1 MSYVSLPKD
10 TKVHKD
16 WIYAVSCQVDN
27 LPSKIFICL
36 DHFEEKCFNPTW
48 KLQNE
53 LHCKDRQIS
62 RRLLPG
68 SISTFLLGKST
79 KMFEQLFQGTNKT
92 CLLPFFWVSSQL
104 TLANFIHSELPN
116 LIQAEAYS
124 ESYQICKTQVF
135 GKNSQLLST

>member
-16 WIYAVSCQVDN
+16 WIYAIGSQVDN
-27 LPSKIFICL
+27 LPSKIFIPL

-53 LHCKDRQIS
+53 LHYKDRQIS

-68 SISTFLLGKST
+68 SISTFLLGKFT
-79 KMFEQLFQGTNKT
+79 KIFEQLFQGTNKT

-104 TLANFIHSELPN
+104 SLANFIYSELPN
-116 LIQAEAYS
+116 LIQPEAYS
-124 ESYQICKTQVF
+124 ESYQICKMQVF
-135 GKNSQLLST
+135 GKNRQQLST